1 MREMIGLQATHLQF
15 PTCAFKHFSYYIDT
29 YANLIK
35 YFSQYFNDF
44 LKLWSSFNRNVFFLT
59 LLISTAKKSEMGHTV
74 MCVCTV
80 YFTAIVGCA
89 FSSPRLTAG
98 ENQQNDSKT
107 VHETRLEVEI
117 KETISSTKK
126 VNSPVD
132 ETNVETF
139 NETNLDDS
147 GGGSK
152 IKNFTENAENISPDT
167 ESTLNISSETD
178 SINGMEQSLVKHLN
192 KTQIK
197 EIIRNRHTEGFKQQ
211 ILSKLRM
218 TYPPMLQ
225 HGKMPSLPMDEL
237 VKVYFELSNDERYRR
252 HSHYYAKTVRKFIV
266 GQDGE

>member
-1 MREMIGLQATHLQF
+1 
-15 PTCAFKHFSYYIDT
+15 
-29 YANLIK
+29 
-35 YFSQYFNDF
+35 
-44 LKLWSSFNRNVFFLT
+44 
-59 LLISTAKKSEMGHTV
+59 

-98 ENQQNDSKT
+98 ESQQNDSKT
-107 VHETRLEVEI
+107 VHEVRLEVGI
-117 KETISSTKK
+117 KETISSTKT
-126 VNSPVD
+126 VNSSVD

-139 NETNLDDS
+139 NKTNLDDS

-152 IKNFTENAENISPDT
+152 IENFTENISPDT

-178 SINGMEQSLVKHLN
+178 SINGTEHSLAKHLN

-197 EIIRNRHTEGFKQQ
+197 EIIRNRHMEGLKQQ

-218 TYPPMLQ
+218 TYPPKLQ
-225 HGKMPSLPMDEL
+225 HGKMPQLPMDEL
-237 VKVYFELSNDERYRR
+237 VKVYFELSSDETYRR